1 MDEHRDIYAK
11 PGPKDEKAPSLPAYE
26 PTPNEIRQRT
36 RRRTTT
42 STVIMVGLLVAA
54 AIYFYVQE
62 LRHKRDPLADLLR
75 GPGEV
80 TNQALRTSVVTP
92 IGIPDLSQLTS
103 DLEAAGRNAPP
114 GIPPQKMAEAMGEMR
129 IANQFLL
136 TRDWESA
143 EKHVKQA
150 LQIWPDMNTGLRMLG
165 VIYTQRG
172 QFEQAI
178 LTLERALKSDPFSA
192 ETFNNL
198 ATAYMQKNQLE
209 KAEDLLL
216 TALQVRP
223 NGAISHTNL
232 GLLYLLWGRYEQAAE
247 HLQAAVQQMPDS
259 PSIRNN
265 LGVALLR
272 IGRFDEARG
281 HFEFLVDRM
290 PTRPEAYFNTAI
302 TYALERN
309 PAEAIRWIRQA
320 AARCSPVE
328 AQRHLMDSDF
338 NGLRGLPEFQALVR
352 ELSEPLTAQ
361 PVAPPS

>member
-1 MDEHRDIYAK
+1 MDEHRDIYTK
-11 PGPKDEKAPSLPAYE
+11 PGPKDDKAPDLPAYE
-26 PTPNEIRQRT
+26 ATPDQIRQRS
-36 RRRTTT
+36 RRRTTL
-42 STVIMVGLLVAA
+42 STGIMVGLLVGA

-62 LRHKRDPLADLLR
+62 VRHRRDPLGDLLR

-92 IGIPDLSQLTS
+92 LGIPDLSQLAD
-103 DLEAAGRNAPP
+103 DLEAAGRSAPP

-129 IANQFLL
+129 IANQYLL

-143 EKHVKQA
+143 EKHVKLA
-150 LQIWPDMNTGLRMLG
+150 LQIWPDMNTGLRLLG

-198 ATAYMQKNQLE
+198 ATAYLQKNQLE

-216 TALQVRP
+216 TALQIRP
-223 NGAISHTNL
+223 NGVISHTNL
-232 GLLYLLWGRYEQAAE
+232 GLLYLLWGRYEQSAE
-247 HLQAAVQQMPDS
+247 HLQAAVQQMPDN

-272 IGRFDEARG
+272 IGRYDEARA
-281 HFEFLVDRM
+281 HFQFLIERM

-302 TYALERN
+302 TFALERN
-309 PAEAIRWIRQA
+309 PEEAMNWIRQA

-338 NGLRGLPEFQALVR
+338 NALRGLPDFQVLMR
-352 ELSEPLTAQ
+352 ELSEPRVVQ
-361 PVAPPS
+361 PLAPTS